1 VNRGGRVACASTFHF
16 GVGPTR
22 LIVLGLV
29 EKKGKAKGREREKM
43 VSIWRV
49 YDA

>member
-1 VNRGGRVACASTFHF
+1 MDRGGRLACASTFDF

-29 EKKGKAKGREREKM
+29 ETKGKAKGGEE
-43 VSIWRV
+43 
-49 YDA
+49 

>member
-1 VNRGGRVACASTFHF
+1 MDRGGRLACASKFHF

-29 EKKGKAKGREREKM
+29 EKKAKAKGGE
-43 VSIWRV
+43 
-49 YDA
+49 